1 MIFATLVMFSALSLA
16 TVAAYFSIVGLTTI
30 FPGAFWS
37 IFVMGTTLEIGKLV
51 TAVWLHRNW
60 KKSQKLIK
68 FYLTFAV
75 VVLSLITSMGIFGFL
90 SKSHIEQESSSSS
103 ISSQVSMLDNKLDAI
118 KTKKESTQK
127 QIESINLQKQEDT
140 DFILKM
146 NERLEVLDSLVAEV
160 RNKGGFSVSKKMAEV
175 QESQQNERSS
185 IINNKL
191 NCQNRINSYINKI
204 EEQLFPKLESLDEE
218 FLVIMLDKTKLD
230 SEIKKI
236 EAEIGPIKY
245 IAEIISD
252 FGGPDVNSSAAVRMV
267 ILILIFVFDPLAILL
282 VVASSS
288 TFKDLSGGESKDII
302 EFRNNLLI
310 ELEMHLADGKP
321 VESFVDKYKI

>member
-1 MIFATLVMFSALSLA
+1 MVFAILVMFSALSLA

-37 IFVMGTTLEIGKLV
+37 IFIMGTTLEVGKLV

-60 KKSQKLIK
+60 KKSQRLIK
-68 FYLTFAV
+68 FYLTFSV

-90 SKSHIEQESSSSS
+90 SKSHIEQESGSSS
-103 ISSQVSMLDNKLDAI
+103 ISSQISILDNKLNAI
-118 KTKKESTQK
+118 EIKKQSTQK
-127 QIESINLQKQEDT
+127 QIESINKQKQEDT

-146 NERLEVLDSLVAEV
+146 NERLSVLDSLVAEV
-160 RNKGGFSVSKKMAEV
+160 RSKGGFSVSKKVAEI

-191 NCQNRINSYINKI
+191 NCQNRINSYISKI

-218 FLVIMLDKTKLD
+218 SLVIVLDKTKLD

-245 IAEIISD
+245 IAEIVSD
-252 FGGPDVNSSAAVRMV
+252 FGGPNVDSSAAVRMV

-288 TFKDLSGGESKDII
+288 TFKSLSGGESKDII

-321 VESFVDKYKI
+321 VDSFIDKYKI